1 MAEEKTPFAEPKT
14 VPIASGSMAIALA
27 SIRNMEAYLR
37 WQGAQWVIALN
48 LTAFVALLYRFLAK
62 PDVPE
67 MIVLAIGC
75 GGVAVLDYEWYNV
88 VRRNG
93 RLFDY
98 WNRKFKEHEEL
109 NGIDGGLR
117 IFTALEYDN
126 LSGSRERL
134 QRRLE
139 RLSVLFMAG
148 WSVCAIVLV
157 TLAFVYLKGGSQ

>member
-1 MAEEKTPFAEPKT
+1 MTEGAKSDERPGFVK
-14 VPIASGSMAIALA
+14 IGSGQMTIALA

-48 LTAFVALLYRFLAK
+48 LTAFVALLYRFLAR
-62 PDVPE
+62 PDVAE

-75 GGVAVLDYEWYNV
+75 GGVAVLDYEWYNM

-98 WNRKFKEHEEL
+98 WNRKLKEHEEV
-109 NGIDGGLR
+109 NGVEGGVQ
-117 IFTALEYDN
+117 IFVSLEFEN

-139 RLSVLFMAG
+139 RLSVLFMVG
-148 WSVCAIVLV
+148 WSACAIVLV
-157 TLAFVYLKGGSQ
+157 TLAFVALRGGLK